1 LAYKIRNH
9 NMAIIFNGTGNQNG
23 QIPLPFNIESLVKD
37 AVAQMIMNRMSLR
50 SMNMIRYV
58 EFFPTFTMCEQ
69 LNEKTMSS
77 VFLKLKYSNDYTRI
91 PVNEIEMSGAT
102 LIEFIDFLYEKG
114 AKEIDPPGNILE
126 II

>member
-1 LAYKIRNH
+1 
-9 NMAIIFNGTGNQNG
+9 MSIIFNGTGNQSG
-23 QIPLPFNIESLVKD
+23 QMPLPFNIESLVKD
-37 AVAQMIMNRMSLR
+37 AIGQMLMNRMTLR
-50 SMNMIRYV
+50 SMNMIRYI

-77 VFLKLKYSNDYTRI
+77 MFLKLKYSNEYTRI
-91 PVNEIEMSGAT
+91 PVSEIEMSGAT

-114 AKEIDPPGNILE
+114 ASEIDTPQNILE